1 MYNTRNGDFMNLQID
16 YISDLHLDFY
26 IKNSNDIEEFI
37 SKNIKPK
44 VNGEL
49 LILAG
54 DITAN
59 LNLLVNF
66 LELLKVNYS
75 KIIFCLGNHEYYNKI
90 ENVKN
95 LIKLYNSGD
104 IILLDRSSIN
114 KGLTNYKGFTIAGDT
129 MWYKPNI
136 LDYLIQTDMF
146 FVKSKINIYHK
157 DSMNFYN
164 KLNNVDI
171 MVSHVPPIKNVNN
184 TCYFNSVKD
193 YKGRIWIY
201 GHDHIPN
208 EIVINKTL
216 FLSNPWGY
224 ENKEFPVKSLT
235 IKK

>member
-44 VNGEL
+44 INGEL

-54 DITAN
+54 DITDN

-95 LIKLYNSGD
+95 LKSQIP
-104 IILLDRSSIN
+104 I
-114 KGLTNYKGFTIAGDT
+114 
-129 MWYKPNI
+129 
-136 LDYLIQTDMF
+136 
-146 FVKSKINIYHK
+146 VKS
-157 DSMNFYN
+157 
-164 KLNNVDI
+164 
-171 MVSHVPPIKNVNN
+171 IK
-184 TCYFNSVKD
+184 
-193 YKGRIWIY
+193 
-201 GHDHIPN
+201 
-208 EIVINKTL
+208 
-216 FLSNPWGY
+216 
-224 ENKEFPVKSLT
+224 
-235 IKK
+235 

>member
-49 LILAG
+49 LIL
-54 DITAN
+54 
-59 LNLLVNF
+59 
-66 LELLKVNYS
+66 
-75 KIIFCLGNHEYYNKI
+75 
-90 ENVKN
+90 
-95 LIKLYNSGD
+95 
-104 IILLDRSSIN
+104 
-114 KGLTNYKGFTIAGDT
+114 AGDT